1 MKKRC
6 LLALSLVLTVTLLLL
21 AGYGSGASAALV
33 ASQPDFPNSEL
44 LVSAGS
50 VQNSIGEQNLVIID
64 ARSAGYDTSHIPGA
78 INVKFGEYLT
88 WGTGLLPVADLESKL
103 SAVGLKRLM
112 TFVIYDNTSA
122 SFGAAGRIFWMLEY
136 LGCNDVHILD
146 GGWDKWV
153 VDGKPTETTV
163 TTLPAST
170 FRAIVKPSLR
180 ARKGHINER
189 LYAEDFAIIDARTDE
204 EYIGWQLYGEA
215 RGGHIPSAIQIPYAW
230 YFKTNK
236 TVVNYNR
243 LKEMF
248 ESRGVTTDKEVTA
261 YCTVGIRSGFVYFL
275 LRLMGYPQAS
285 NYDASIA
292 QWSADTSLPMQKARR
307 FSIIVHP
314 SWVKALIDFHKPGST
329 TPAPPEYPYD
339 RDHKYLIFET
349 QWGTIDDATAYKAG
363 HIPGAIHSNSDI
375 YENGYPRWFL
385 LPSADLHA
393 AMGSMG
399 ITADTTVVVYSN
411 SNIFAA
417 RLWWILKY
425 AGVNDVRF
433 LNGGYKEWRANGYA
447 AQTKIIYPVPAT
459 FSGSVHPKYL
469 ASTNYVFSHYADTD
483 DTLLADVRSKKEYEG
498 IISGYSYLEAKGRI
512 PDAIWAYNADDT
524 GPVYNDSDKTLR
536 SYTEVKRVWNNRGI
550 TSTSGSNMF
559 DKEVIFYCGSGYRSA
574 LAFLYAY
581 LMGYNNI
588 RNYSDGWEGWSTT
601 YTEDPSCDGI
611 TPGWCQTPSGRPI
624 VIGP

>member
-6 LLALSLVLTVTLLLL
+6 LLALSLALIVTLLLL
-21 AGYGSGASAALV
+21 AGHGSSSATLI
-33 ASQPDFPNSEL
+33 ASQPDFPNANL
-44 LVSAGS
+44 LVSADS

-64 ARSAGYDTSHIPGA
+64 ARTAGYDTSHIPGA

-103 SAVGLKRLM
+103 SAVGLKGLM

-153 VDGKPTETTV
+153 ADGRPTEV
-163 TTLPAST
+163 TINTLPANT
-170 FRAIVKPSLR
+170 FSAIVNPSLR
-180 ARKGHINER
+180 ARKWHIMER
-189 LYAEDFAIIDARTDE
+189 LNDADFVIIDSRTDE

-215 RGGHIPSAIQIPYAW
+215 RGGHIPQAVQIPYAW
-230 YFKTNK
+230 YFKADK
-236 TVVNYNR
+236 TVVPYNR

-248 ESRGVTTDKEVTA
+248 EARGITTDKEVTA
-261 YCTVGIRSGFVYFL
+261 YCTLGIRSGFTYFL

-285 NYDASIA
+285 NYDGSIA
-292 QWSADTSLPMQKARR
+292 EWSATTWLPMQKARR
-307 FSIIVHP
+307 FSTIVYP
-314 SWVKALIDFHKPGST
+314 SWVKALIDYHKPGST

-349 QWGTIDDATAYKAG
+349 QWGTIDDATAYKSG

-385 LPSADLHA
+385 LPNADLHA

-433 LNGGYKEWRANGYA
+433 LNGGYKQWRASGYA
-447 AQTKIIYPVPAT
+447 GQTKINDPVPAT
-459 FSGSVHPKYL
+459 FSGSVNPEYR
-469 ASTNYVFSHYADTD
+469 AATNYVFAHYADTG
-483 DTLLADVRSKKEYEG
+483 DTLLADVRSKKEYDG
-498 IISGYSYLEAKGRI
+498 VISGYGYLEAKGRI
-512 PDAIWAYNADDT
+512 PNAIWAYNADDSS
-524 GPVYNDSDKTLR
+524 PVYNDSDKTLR

-550 TSTSGSNMF
+550 TSASGSNMF
-559 DKEVIFYCGSGYRSA
+559 DKEVIFYCGGGYRSS

-601 YTEDPSCDGI
+601 YTEDSSCNGI

>member
-1 MKKRC
+1 MKKRS
-6 LLALSLVLTVTLLLL
+6 LLALSLALIVTLLLL
-21 AGYGSGASAALV
+21 AGQGSSSAALV
-33 ASQPDFPNSEL
+33 ASQPDFPNAGL
-44 LVSAGS
+44 LVSADS
-50 VQNSIGEQNLVIID
+50 VQNSIGEENLVIID
-64 ARSAGYDTSHIPGA
+64 ARTAGYETSHIPSA

-88 WGTGLLPVADLESKL
+88 WGVGLLPLTDLESKL
-103 SAVGLKRLM
+103 SAAGLRRGM

-136 LGCNDVHILD
+136 LGCNNVHILD

-153 VDGKPTETTV
+153 ADGKPTEATIN
-163 TTLPAST
+163 TLPVNT
-170 FRAIVKPSLR
+170 FSAIVKPSL
-180 ARKGHINER
+180 KSKKWHIWKR
-189 LYAEDFAIIDARTDE
+189 LNDTDFAVIDSRTDE

-215 RGGHIPSAIQIPYAW
+215 RGGHIPQAVQIPYAW
-230 YFKTNK
+230 YFKADK
-236 TVVNYNR
+236 TVVPYDH
-243 LKEMF
+243 LKQMF
-248 ESRGVTTDKEVTA
+248 EARGITTDKEVTA
-261 YCTVGIRSGFVYFL
+261 YCTLGIRSGFVYFL

-285 NYDASIA
+285 NYDGSIA
-292 QWSADTSLPMQKARR
+292 EWSATTWLPMQKARR
-307 FSIIVHP
+307 FSSIVYP
-314 SWVKALIDFHKPGST
+314 SWVKALIDYHKPGST

-363 HIPGAIHSNSDI
+363 HIPRAIHSNSDI

-385 LPSADLHA
+385 LPNADLHA
-393 AMGSMG
+393 AMGDMG

-425 AGVNDVRF
+425 AGVTDVRF
-433 LNGGYKEWRANGYA
+433 LNGGYKQWRASGYA
-447 AQTKIIYPVPAT
+447 GQAKINDPVPAT
-459 FSGSVHPKYL
+459 FSGSVNPNYR
-469 ASTNYVFSHYADTD
+469 ATTNYVFSHYADTD
-483 DTLLADVRSKKEYEG
+483 NTLLADVRSKKEYEG
-498 IISGYSYLEAKGRI
+498 VISGYSYLEAKGRI
-512 PDAIWAYNADDT
+512 PNAIWAYNADDA

-536 SYTEVKRVWNNRGI
+536 SYTEVKRIWNNRGI
-550 TSTSGSNMF
+550 TSTSVSNMF
-559 DKEVIFYCGSGYRSA
+559 DKEVIFYCGGGYRSA

-581 LMGYNNI
+581 MMGYNNI

-601 YTEDPSCDGI
+601 YTEDPACNGI